1 MVRTLFWI
9 WYSIGALLLIWLG
22 IPDSLKFSNGLFL
35 VFYAA
40 YAMDLFVRGQQKPF
54 MSDWSVNETKRKCTG
69 NTRLGIAFALI
80 WLGGMAV
87 EWIGVH
93 SGRLFGDYSYS
104 SILGPL
110 VFGVPVT
117 LGFAWIAVV
126 SNAILI
132 SQDFGQRGI
141 RLLVLRA
148 VQVGFWTVLMD
159 LVLDP
164 VAHARSFWHWE
175 GGGGFYQVPWS
186 NFGGWLIAGAALSM
200 LLPAVPVTMQAAR
213 RGTRLY
219 QAILVLFGLIALKEG
234 LPVCTVIAGA
244 GVFLSEGSLRYAG
257 SRQVGKL

>member
-40 YAMDLFVRGQQKPF
+40 YAVDLFVKGQQKPF
-54 MSDWSVNETKRKCTG
+54 MSDWSVNDSGRKRTG
-69 NTRLGIAFALI
+69 NMRLWLAFALI

-87 EWIGVH
+87 EWVGVH

-126 SNAILI
+126 CNAILI
-132 SQDFGQRGI
+132 SHDFGQRGF
-141 RLLVLRA
+141 RLLLLRA

-164 VAHARSFWHWE
+164 VAHARNFWHWE

-200 LLPAVPVTMQAAR
+200 LPPAVPVARLAAR

-219 QAILVLFGLIALKEG
+219 QAILILFGLISLKEG
-234 LPVCTVIAGA
+234 LPVCAAIAA
-244 GVFLSEGSLRYAG
+244 GGVVLAEGSLRYAG

>member
-1 MVRTLFWI
+1 MVRILFWI
-9 WYSIGALLLIWLG
+9 WYVIGALLLIWFG
-22 IPDSLKFSNGLFL
+22 IPQSLRFSNGLFL

-40 YAMDLFVRGQQKPF
+40 YAVDLLSKGRVQPF
-54 MSDWSVNETKRKCTG
+54 MSDWSVNSSGGWRKA
-69 NTRLGIAFALI
+69 RFWYALALI

-87 EWIGVH
+87 EWVGVH

-104 SILGPL
+104 TILGPL
-110 VFGVPVT
+110 FFGVPVT

-126 SNAILI
+126 CNAVLI
-132 SQDFGQRGI
+132 SHDAGQRGF
-141 RLLVLRA
+141 RLRLLRA

-164 VAHARSFWHWE
+164 VAHARGFWHWE

-186 NFGGWLIAGAALSM
+186 NFGGWLIAGGLLSM
-200 LLPAVPVTMQAAR
+200 LLPAVPVARLAAR

-219 QAILVLFGLIALKEG
+219 QAILIMFGLISLTEG
-234 LPVCTVIAGA
+234 LPACAVIAVA
-244 GVFLSEGSLRYAG
+244 GIALAEGSLRYAG